1 MRYQAQIPLHQNISC
16 LQVSLGGQRQKL
28 LFLLLGQR
36 LGEAAGMKLER
47 IKQAAQQ
54 QPDVCKHLLH
64 LSTTL
69 FSISHGYSDGDRPQ
83 AALMIREFPGEI
95 HAIFV
100 TFDPN
105 VLPPAQV
112 TLWFRAPASEEE
124 EYAQT
129 GCFAA
134 ICKET
139 LFAFAVSGKEC
150 GSFTM

>member
-1 MRYQAQIPLHQNISC
+1 MDGKLDGQ
-16 LQVSLGGQRQKL
+16 LGIVTAVNYNFKIKL
-28 LFLLLGQR
+28 SEYKRVIALVKTDVHGKFYM
-36 LGEAAGMKLER
+36 AG
-47 IKQAAQQ
+47 
-54 QPDVCKHLLH
+54 
-64 LSTTL
+64 
-69 FSISHGYSDGDRPQ
+69 SH
-83 AALMIREFPGEI
+83 
-95 HAIFV
+95 FV

-105 VLPPAQV
+105 VLSPAQA

-139 LFAFAVSGKEC
+139 LFAFAISGKEC

>member
-1 MRYQAQIPLHQNISC
+1 
-16 LQVSLGGQRQKL
+16 
-28 LFLLLGQR
+28 
-36 LGEAAGMKLER
+36 
-47 IKQAAQQ
+47 
-54 QPDVCKHLLH
+54 
-64 LSTTL
+64 
-69 FSISHGYSDGDRPQ
+69 
-83 AALMIREFPGEI
+83 MIREFPREI
-95 HAIFV
+95 HAIKGLAYYNDQFDLKPGDRVYVDGKLEGQLGIVTAVNYNFKIKLSEYKRVIALVKTDVHGKFYMAGSHFV

-105 VLPPAQV
+105 VLSPAQA

-139 LFAFAVSGKEC
+139 LFAFAISGKEC